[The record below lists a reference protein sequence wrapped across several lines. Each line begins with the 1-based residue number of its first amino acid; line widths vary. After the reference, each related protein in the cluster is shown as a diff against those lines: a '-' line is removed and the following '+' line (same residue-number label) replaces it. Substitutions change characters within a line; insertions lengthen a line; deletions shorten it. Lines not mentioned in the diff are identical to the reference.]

1 MDTGAPLQ
9 RAMFIEFLEDRTT
22 HTLDM
27 QYMLGPSLLVAPVF
41 TESGE
46 VQTYVPAGRWY
57 GLIDGFARDGPG
69 YFTETHDFMSMPLL
83 LRPDTAIVTAQEQLP
98 APGTKRSAAFDYTE
112 AVTVIVNATLKQM
125 DVTLDI
131 PDGRNPGQIAAKV
144 RVSGS
149 MRGVKVE
156 VVSGA
161 FKGGWK
167 VKNVGGEQVKEISAE
182 VGTTEVL
189 A

>member
-1 MDTGAPLQ
+1 MMRPLFVEFPEDPTVWNIDT
-9 RAMFIEFLEDRTT
+9 
-22 HTLDM
+22 

-98 APGTKRSAAFDYTE
+98 APGTKRSASFDYTE
-112 AVTVIVNATLKQM
+112 AVTVIVNATMKKM
-125 DVTLDI
+125 DVTLDV
-131 PDGRNPGQIAAKV
+131 PDSKNPGETVARL

-149 MRGVKVE
+149 VSGVKVE

-161 FKGGWK
+161 LKGNWK
-167 VKNVGGEQVKEISAE
+167 VRNVRGEQVKEVNAE
-182 VGTTEVL
+182 AGSDQVL